1 MLEDTTRVNLLY
13 DFYGSLLT
21 ERQRDLLELYYQH
34 DLSLSEV
41 ADESGIS
48 RQGVHDMLKR
58 AVRTLERAEE
68 RLGLVARFKEQ
79 QAVLRKIK
87 DILSRQE
94 DRNQDLQTVL
104 KLLEKL
110 ID

>member
-13 DFYGSLLT
+13 DFYGNLLT

-79 QAVLRKIK
+79 QAALRNIK
-87 DILSRQE
+87 ELLSRQKE
-94 DRNQDLQTVL
+94 QSHDLQAAL
-104 KLLEKL
+104 ILLDKL